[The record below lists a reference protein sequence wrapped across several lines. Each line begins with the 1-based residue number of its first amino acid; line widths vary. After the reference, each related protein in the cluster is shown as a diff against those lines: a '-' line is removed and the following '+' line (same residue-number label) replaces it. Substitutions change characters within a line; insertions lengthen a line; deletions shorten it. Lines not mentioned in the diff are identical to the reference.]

1 MASSNVIETIDAS
14 ELAFLNASNREPNN
28 LLGNI
33 VDGLNIGSFE
43 SDGGVELPVELHIP
57 NPPEEKVS

>member
-14 ELAFLNASNREPNN
+14 ELAFLNASNPEPNN
-28 LLGNI
+28 VLGNI
-33 VDGLNIGSFE
+33 IHDLGLSVE